1 MKMSKNR
8 NNTEA
13 SNMKKKFRFSDIS
26 VRGKLL
32 TFGATALLFTII
44 IAIASINIL
53 QTTNDERIR
62 RYVVYA
68 DREIALSDSFTYFN
82 QIRANV
88 RNLIWLYSDDPQKQQ
103 EVIDLI
109 KEEFA
114 DIDGKFDTFKV
125 YLDQYSANI
134 QSTFQEVNGLIDDF
148 EESTDI
154 VSSFATANNV
164 TQAEQEIENNSMVIA
179 TKTDE
184 VFKLLMSEMVEEA
197 DAESERID
205 VKVRT
210 LAFALIAICVICI
223 LVMTGLCFSIT
234 RTITVPVSK
243 LSKAA
248 KKLAVGDVDVDY
260 AKIHND
266 DLGELM
272 DSFGHMVE
280 TIKQQAAVADA
291 ISKGDLT
298 IDVTPR
304 SDKDILG
311 KSLKRLVD
319 NNNKALG
326 SVQESTMQVTI
337 GAEQVANASQ
347 ALAQGSTEQAS
358 ALQQVTASINE
369 IAEKTKKNASEATTA
384 NNLVNTV
391 RGMAEDGNGQMKSL
405 TGAMNDINDSSETI
419 SKIIKT
425 IDDIAFQTNI
435 LALNA
440 AVEAAR
446 AGVHGKG
453 FAVVAEEV
461 RTLAA
466 KCGSAASETAEMIE
480 DSIRKVGN
488 GRQLA
493 SETAEALDRIVGS
506 IEEVADIINNIAISS
521 NDQAT
526 AVSQIDQAIGQVST
540 VVQTNSATSEQCAS
554 ASEELSNQA
563 MNLRNQMS
571 EYKLKAGVVS
581 SNPSISAAPRNEIP
595 VSNYNNNYNNNY
607 NDSYNNSYNEQII
620 SLDGD
625 IGKY

>member
-1 MKMSKNR
+1 
-8 NNTEA
+8 
-13 SNMKKKFRFSDIS
+13 MKKKFRFSDIS

-88 RNLIWLYSDDPQKQQ
+88 RNMIWLYSDDPQKQQ

>member
-1 MKMSKNR
+1 
-8 NNTEA
+8 
-13 SNMKKKFRFSDIS
+13 MKKKFRFSDIS

-32 TFGATALLFTII
+32 SFGAVALIFTII
-44 IAIASINIL
+44 IAIASIKIL
-53 QTTNDERIR
+53 QTTNAERIR
-62 RYVVYA
+62 RYVVYG
-68 DREIALSDSFTYFN
+68 DRELALSDSFAYFN

-88 RNLIWLYSDDPQKQQ
+88 RNMIWLYSDNPQKQQ
-103 EVIDLI
+103 ETIDTI
-109 KEEFA
+109 QEKFSNINE
-114 DIDGKFDTFKV
+114 KFDIFKE
-125 YLDQYSANI
+125 YIDEYSSSI
-134 QSTFQEVNGLIDDF
+134 QSGFQEVKRLIEDF
-148 EESTDI
+148 QASSD
-154 VSSFATANNV
+154 VVASFATANNINA
-164 TQAEQEIENNSMVIA
+164 AEKEIEDNSMVIA

-184 VFKLLMSEMVEEA
+184 AFQVLMNDMIEES
-197 DAESERID
+197 DIESDRID
-205 VKVRT
+205 SKVKS
-210 LAFALIAICVICI
+210 LAFALIAICILCI

-234 RTITVPVSK
+234 RTITIPVTK
-243 LSKAA
+243 LSEAA
-248 KKLAVGDVDVDY
+248 KKLAMGDVDVDCD
-260 AKIHND
+260 KIHND

-272 DSFGHMVE
+272 DGFGHMVE
-280 TIKQQAAVADA
+280 TIKHQAAVADA

-298 IDVTPR
+298 VDVTPR
-304 SDKDILG
+304 GEKDLLG
-311 KSLKRLVD
+311 KSLKRLVE

-326 SVQESTMQVTI
+326 SVQESTVQVTI

-493 SETAEALDRIVGS
+493 SETAEALDKIVSS

-563 MNLRNQMS
+563 MNLRNQMA
-571 EYKLKAGVVS
+571 EYKLKTNIVS
-581 SNPSISAAPRNEIP
+581 NNPSISAAPRNEIP
-595 VSNYNNNYNNNY
+595 VSNYNDN
-607 NDSYNNSYNEQII
+607 YNNSYNEQII

>member
-1 MKMSKNR
+1 MSKNR

-88 RNLIWLYSDDPQKQQ
+88 RNMIWLYSDDPQKQQ

>member
-1 MKMSKNR
+1 MSKNR

-210 LAFALIAICVICI
+210 LAIALIAICVICI

-337 GAEQVANASQ
+337 GAEPVANASQ

>member
-1 MKMSKNR
+1 
-8 NNTEA
+8 
-13 SNMKKKFRFSDIS
+13 MKKKFKFSNMS
-26 VRGKLL
+26 VKSKLL
-32 TFGATALLFTII
+32 SFGGVALIFTII
-44 IAIASINIL
+44 IAVASIKIL
-53 QTTNDERIR
+53 QDTNEQRTR
-62 RYVVYA
+62 RYIVYA

-82 QIRANV
+82 QIRTNT
-88 RNLIWLYSDDPQKQQ
+88 RNLTGIYKDNAAKQQ
-103 EVIDLI
+103 ETIDLI
-109 KEEFA
+109 DAEFA
-114 DIDGKFDTFKV
+114 QIQEKFDIFRV
-125 YLDQYSANI
+125 YLDDYNSDI
-134 QSTFQEVNGLIDDF
+134 QAGFNELVDCIDKYQK
-148 EESTDI
+148 STDVVI
-154 VSSFATANNV
+154 SYTNARDYDAADN
-164 TQAEQEIENNSMVIA
+164 EIETNSMVISSEA
-179 TKTDE
+179 ND
-184 VFKLLMSEMVEEA
+184 VFEGVIASMVKEA
-197 DAESERID
+197 DEESENID
-205 VKVRT
+205 SHVKT
-210 LAFALIAICVICI
+210 LAFSLIAICVVCI
-223 LVMTGLCFSIT
+223 IIMLVLCFSIT
-234 RTITVPVSK
+234 RTITIPVAK
-243 LSKAA
+243 LSEAA
-248 KKLAVGDVDVDY
+248 RKLAIGDVNVDCE
-260 AKIHND
+260 KIHDD

-272 DSFGHMVE
+272 DAFDHMTD
-280 TIKQQAAVADA
+280 TIKDQAAIADA

-304 SDKDILG
+304 SDKDLLG
-311 KSLKRLVD
+311 KALQRLVD

-384 NNLVNTV
+384 NDLVNTV
-391 RGMAEDGNGQMKSL
+391 KNMAEDGNGQMKSL

-461 RTLAA
+461 RNLAA

-493 SETAEALDRIVGS
+493 SETAEALDKIVAS
-506 IEEVADIINNIAISS
+506 IEEVAGIISNIAVSS

-563 MNLRNQMS
+563 MNLRNQMA
-571 EYKLKAGVVS
+571 EYKLKTGAGS
-581 SNPSISAAPRNEIP
+581 SSANSISMAPRNEIP
-595 VSNYNNNYNNNY
+595 VSNYN
-607 NDSYNNSYNEQII
+607 DSYGDSSYNEQII

-625 IGKY
+625 FGKY

>member
-1 MKMSKNR
+1 
-8 NNTEA
+8 
-13 SNMKKKFRFSDIS
+13 MKKKFKFSNMS
-26 VRGKLL
+26 VKSKLL
-32 TFGATALLFTII
+32 SFGGVALIFTII
-44 IAIASINIL
+44 IAVASIKIL
-53 QTTNDERIR
+53 QDTNEQRTR
-62 RYVVYA
+62 RYIVYA

-82 QIRANV
+82 QIRTNT
-88 RNLIWLYSDDPQKQQ
+88 RNLIGIYKDDASKQQ
-103 EVIDLI
+103 ETIDLI
-109 KEEFA
+109 DTEFKQ
-114 DIDGKFDTFKV
+114 IREKFDVFKV
-125 YLDQYSANI
+125 YLDDYNSDIQNGFNELVNCIDKYE
-134 QSTFQEVNGLIDDF
+134 QSTDLIISYSNAKDYEAAD
-148 EESTDI
+148 
-154 VSSFATANNV
+154 N
-164 TQAEQEIENNSMVIA
+164 EIETNSMVISSEA
-179 TKTDE
+179 ND
-184 VFKLLMSEMVEEA
+184 VFEGVIASMVKEA
-197 DAESERID
+197 DEESENID
-205 VKVRT
+205 SHVKT
-210 LAFALIAICVICI
+210 LAFSLIVICI
-223 LVMTGLCFSIT
+223 VCIIIMLVLCFSIT
-234 RTITVPVSK
+234 RTITIPVAK
-243 LSKAA
+243 LSEAA
-248 KKLAVGDVDVDY
+248 RKLAIGDVNVDCE
-260 AKIHND
+260 KIHDD

-272 DSFGHMVE
+272 DAFDHMTD
-280 TIKQQAAVADA
+280 TIKDQAAIADA

-298 IDVTPR
+298 VDVTPR
-304 SDKDILG
+304 SDKDLLG
-311 KSLKRLVD
+311 KALQRLVD

-384 NNLVNTV
+384 NDLVKTV
-391 RGMAEDGNGQMKSL
+391 KNMAEDGNGQMKSL

-461 RTLAA
+461 RNLAA

-493 SETAEALDRIVGS
+493 SETAEALDKIVAS
-506 IEEVADIINNIAISS
+506 IEEVAGIINNIAISS

-563 MNLRNQMS
+563 MNLRNQMA
-571 EYKLKAGVVS
+571 EYKLKAGVGS
-581 SNPSISAAPRNEIP
+581 SSANSISMTPRNEIP
-595 VSNYNNNYNNNY
+595 VSNYN
-607 NDSYNNSYNEQII
+607 DSYGDSSYNEQII

-625 IGKY
+625 FGKY

>member
-1 MKMSKNR
+1 MSKNR

-88 RNLIWLYSDDPQKQQ
+88 RNMIWLYSDDPQKQQ

-148 EESTDI
+148 KESTDI

-210 LAFALIAICVICI
+210 LAIALIAICVICI

>member
-1 MKMSKNR
+1 MSKNR

-88 RNLIWLYSDDPQKQQ
+88 RNMIWLYSDDPQKQQ

-234 RTITVPVSK
+234 RAITVPVSK

>member
-1 MKMSKNR
+1 MSKNR

-148 EESTDI
+148 KESTDI

-210 LAFALIAICVICI
+210 LAIALIAICVICI

>member
-1 MKMSKNR
+1 MSKNR

-53 QTTNDERIR
+53 QTTNDERIH

-223 LVMTGLCFSIT
+223 LVMTGLFFSIT

>member
-1 MKMSKNR
+1 
-8 NNTEA
+8 
-13 SNMKKKFRFSDIS
+13 MKKKFKFSNMS
-26 VRGKLL
+26 VRSKLL
-32 TFGATALLFTII
+32 SFGGVALVFTII
-44 IAIASINIL
+44 IAIASMKIL
-53 QTTNDERIR
+53 QSTNEQRTR

-68 DREIALSDSFTYFN
+68 DREIALSNSFTYFN
-82 QIRANV
+82 QIRTNT
-88 RNLIWLYSDDPQKQQ
+88 RNLIGIYKDNAAKQK
-103 EVIDLI
+103 EIIDLI
-109 KEEFA
+109 NSEFSQIEEKV
-114 DIDGKFDTFKV
+114 DIFKV
-125 YLDQYSANI
+125 YLEDYNTDV
-134 QSTFQEVNGLIDDF
+134 QSGFKELVDCINKYK
-148 EESTDI
+148 ESTDLVI
-154 VSSFATANNV
+154 SYSNAKNYNA
-164 TQAEQEIENNSMVIA
+164 AEDEIETNSMVISNQA
-179 TKTDE
+179 NE
-184 VFKLLMSEMVEEA
+184 VFEGVIASMVKEA
-197 DAESERID
+197 DEESERID
-205 VKVRT
+205 KNVKT
-210 LAFALIAICVICI
+210 LAFILIAICVVCI
-223 LVMTGLCFSIT
+223 IIMLGLCFSIT
-234 RTITVPVSK
+234 RTITVPVTK
-243 LSKAA
+243 LSNAA
-248 KKLAVGDVDVDY
+248 RKLAMGDIDVDCE
-260 AKIHND
+260 KIHDD

-272 DSFGHMVE
+272 DAFDHMTD
-280 TIKQQAAVADA
+280 TIKEQAAIADA

-304 SDKDILG
+304 SDKDLLG
-311 KSLKRLVD
+311 KALQRLVD
-319 NNNKALG
+319 SNNKALG

-384 NNLVNTV
+384 NDLVNTV
-391 RGMAEDGNGQMKSL
+391 RNMAEDGNGQMKSL

-461 RTLAA
+461 RNLAA

-493 SETAEALDRIVGS
+493 SETAEALDRIVAS
-506 IEEVADIINNIAISS
+506 IEEVAGIINNIAISS

-563 MNLRNQMS
+563 MNLRNQMAA
-571 EYKLKAGVVS
+571 YKLKTAMS
-581 SNPSISAAPRNEIP
+581 SGSATSIPMTPRNEIP
-595 VSNYNNNYNNNY
+595 VSNYN
-607 NDSYNNSYNEQII
+607 DSSYNEQII

-625 IGKY
+625 FGKY

>member
-1 MKMSKNR
+1 MSKNR

-179 TKTDE
+179 TKTGE

-210 LAFALIAICVICI
+210 LAIALIAICVICI

>member
-1 MKMSKNR
+1 MSKNR

-148 EESTDI
+148 KESTDI

-210 LAFALIAICVICI
+210 LAIALIAICVICI

-298 IDVTPR
+298 IDVTPC